1 LECGGFSDTEIN
13 LDVLINKSRCQ
24 ENIDAMPCRS
34 VPDWPLIAKPSPD
47 TRSLAVRLPGMR
59 IKLTFPITPEKSTI
73 LITAT
78 R

>member
-1 LECGGFSDTEIN
+1 
-13 LDVLINKSRCQ
+13 
-24 ENIDAMPCRS
+24 MPCRS